1 MSTAMLPK
9 LNPDKNVQQWV
20 GSKWSRIGSLKE
32 IADAIDSIDANSHE
46 NRFSIPD
53 TYEKAIRFTSI
64 IRNQG
69 LENEKELPYEVI
81 QWRSLLTILALQGI
95 KEYPIS
101 FKKVGCG
108 EYRNDFIRALRL
120 EPEGRLVKGA
130 GLAWSW
136 LPFYV
141 MQYGNA
147 DIAIFS
153 PTTLLYPV
161 VELESGL
168 RDCGEIPWF
177 DEKDCVFREPQ
188 LYLSE
193 EEKIITFAWLSK
205 LTEFLED
212 IRSQSSGS
220 LGALFVDMELLGA
233 LMSNVRNYQDTLLSR
248 DKTEARRKASELRK
262 SWKWITYRDNC
273 FDTYNYGLNVASV
286 LNVTISPDT
295 KIENK
300 VIELGSIFSDKLI
313 YFVGQNP
320 FSGCRGA
327 DCCRLR
333 DYSAWNNVE
342 KNVGQADAFALL
354 PFSENFMNIIA
365 SSSQETAK
373 TLCQAIEIACRS
385 EFSSTGRRD
394 YVLVEVELERL
405 DPGNFRI
412 SKKFYADENASESQ
426 VICGNNDS
434 HAFMLH
440 MWPDMKLKGWEAY
453 FTYFMHETRGEVE
466 ASYELVFPNDSIQW
480 SGKYSIRTEEYPAAY
495 GFTRNGKFVGMVIPA
510 VPEETDIELASHAV
524 VSVDFGTTGTKM
536 FAQVND
542 REEEIYLED
551 ENIATVINYA
561 QNQIIR
567 DISLRHDFIPD
578 RQPGNLQ
585 KLFSVYRYFSLKN
598 ILDVLL
604 DGNISLPRNISE
616 WLNNEEDTKSGRIQ
630 LSNVVTNLKWKKEAT
645 QKYLS
650 VFLLQICMQTTVFL
664 LKRYNISTIEWRY
677 SVPSSMSDE
686 QVQSIRNTWNGV
698 RDSLNEFTGISH
710 SLFADNINL
719 YEGYMASFY
728 FDTIKKGNYA
738 QGFLAIDIG
747 GGTTDLALWK
757 MKKDKTISA
766 CMQSS
771 VRMAGRRMLTTA
783 IWDYVEDFQQLVKG
797 NALLESNFE
806 VIAERKAGRKRFP
819 RDDEN
824 TVIDQIIATHG
835 ETLKR
840 LIRLNVDG
848 AGWIR
853 KFQARLSMNMA
864 MLFYCLGKM
873 MAEAIFTKK
882 YEINADNEASF
893 WICVGGNGSCIL
905 DWISVSDWKDLNDI
919 LKTPYINMFR
929 IARAYE
935 LERLRVE
942 GKKKENIVVDPEKN
956 WKEIEADQRLDK
968 IEIQIYKSE
977 QPKEEVARGLLEVS
991 TGFVQGLRNEKT
1003 EKANDIDRD
1012 VLSKYTNEFL
1022 TVYKS
1027 EFASTH
1033 YFEELVD
1040 ESGHGERGKITFT
1053 GDNKLKRRIDALFR
1067 YDNNIENDA
1076 ASSHDI
1082 YQCLLDYVLADF
1094 LIEDIRPGR

>member
-69 LENEKELPYEVI
+69 VENDKELPYEVI

-95 KEYPIS
+95 KEYPVS
-101 FKKVGCG
+101 FKKVGCE

-147 DIAIFS
+147 EIAIFS
-153 PTTLLYPV
+153 PATLLYPV

-168 RDCGEIPWF
+168 RDCGEISWF
-177 DEKDCVFREPQ
+177 DEKTCVFQEPQ
-188 LYLSE
+188 FYLSE

-205 LTEFLED
+205 LTEFLEN
-212 IRSQSSGS
+212 IRSQSLESRGRIS
-220 LGALFVDMELLGA
+220 VDMELLGA

-248 DKTEARRKASELRK
+248 GRTEARRKASELRN
-262 SWKWITYRDNC
+262 SWKWITERDNC

-286 LNVTISPDT
+286 LNVTIAPET

-300 VIELGSIFSDKLI
+300 AIELGGIFSEKLI

-320 FSGCRGA
+320 FSRCRGA

-342 KNVGQADAFALL
+342 KNVGQAEAFALL
-354 PFSENFMNIIA
+354 PFSESFMNIIA

-373 TLCQAIEIACRS
+373 TLCQAIEIVCRS
-385 EFSSTGRRD
+385 EFTSTGRRD

-405 DPGNFRI
+405 NPENFRI
-412 SKKFYADENASESQ
+412 SKKFYVDSDASESQ

-434 HAFMLH
+434 YAFMLH
-440 MWPDMKLKGWEAY
+440 MWPDMKLKGWKAY
-453 FTYFMHETRGEVE
+453 FTYFMHETIGEVE
-466 ASYELVFPNDSIQW
+466 ASYELIFPNGSIQQR
-480 SGKYSIRTEEYPAAY
+480 GKHSIRTEEYPAAY

-510 VPEETDIELASHAV
+510 VPEETDIELASRAV

-536 FAQVND
+536 FAQVNE

-551 ENIATVINYA
+551 ENIATVINYT
-561 QNQIIR
+561 QNQTTR
-567 DISLRHDFIPD
+567 EASLRDQFVPD
-578 RQPGNLQ
+578 RRSGNLQ
-585 KLFSVYRYFSLKN
+585 KLFSVYHYFYKKN
-598 ILDVLL
+598 MLEILL
-604 DGNISLPRNISE
+604 DGNISLPENISE
-616 WLNNEEDTKSGRIQ
+616 WLNKEGDTKSGRIQ
-630 LSNVVTNLKWKKEAT
+630 LSNVATNLKWKKEAT

-686 QVQSIRNTWNGV
+686 QIQSIRNTWNGV
-698 RDSLNEFTGISH
+698 CDSLKAFTGISH
-710 SLFADNINL
+710 SLFAENINL

-728 FDTIKKGNYA
+728 FDIIKKGNYA

-757 MKKDKTISA
+757 MKDKTISA

-771 VRMAGRRMLTTA
+771 VRMAGRRMLTAA
-783 IWDYVEDFQQLVKG
+783 IWDYVEDFQRLVRG
-797 NALLESNFE
+797 NALLESYFQA
-806 VIAERKAGRKRFP
+806 IAERKAGVKRLP

-840 LIRLNVDG
+840 LIRLNADG
-848 AGWIR
+848 VGWIR

-864 MLFYCLGKM
+864 MLFYCLGRM

-882 YEINADNEASF
+882 YDISTDNEASF

-905 DWISVSDWKDLNDI
+905 DWISVSDWKDLNGI
-919 LKTPYINMFR
+919 LKAPYINMFR

-935 LERLRVE
+935 LDRLRVE
-942 GKKKENIVVDPEKN
+942 EEKKKDIIAARESD
-956 WKEIEADQRLDK
+956 WKRIEWKWGLDK
-968 IEIQIYKSE
+968 IDIQIYKSE

-1003 EKANDIDRD
+1003 KKADDIDRD
-1012 VLSKYTNEFL
+1012 VLMQYTKEFL
-1022 TVYKS
+1022 DLYKE
-1027 EFASTH
+1027 EFDSTQ

-1040 ESGHGERGKITFT
+1040 ESGHGESGKINYQ
-1053 GDNKLKRRIDALFR
+1053 DNHSLKMRIDDLFR
-1067 YDNNIENDA
+1067 YDNNDENDA
-1076 ASSHDI
+1076 ASSYDI

-1094 LIEDIRPGR
+1094 LIEDVRPGR